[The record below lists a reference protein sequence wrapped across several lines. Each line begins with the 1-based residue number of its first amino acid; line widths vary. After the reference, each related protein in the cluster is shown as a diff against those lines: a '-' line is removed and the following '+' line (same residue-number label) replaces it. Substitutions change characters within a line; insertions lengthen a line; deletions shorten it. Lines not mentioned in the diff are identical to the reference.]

1 MKNNKVYRNQDDE
14 LVAGVC
20 SGLAEY
26 FEIDAT
32 LIRII
37 FIVLGISG
45 GSGILIYLIL
55 WLLIPRKD
63 KIKIEK
69 EIEGKAEIIAK
80 KIKKEVKTEKRS
92 GNFFGM
98 ILVIIGGALLIEEV
112 APKFIN
118 WDYFWPVTLMTL
130 GFYLIFRKR

>member
-1 MKNNKVYRNQDDE
+1 MTIENVACLEE
-14 LVAGVC
+14 LYPAQ
-20 SGLAEY
+20 
-26 FEIDAT
+26 IP
-32 LIRII
+32 
-37 FIVLGISG
+37 
-45 GSGILIYLIL
+45 ILLNSFL
-55 WLLIPRKD
+55 
-63 KIKIEK
+63 
-69 EIEGKAEIIAK
+69 
-80 KIKKEVKTEKRS
+80 KEVKTEKRS

>member
-1 MKNNKVYRNQDDE
+1 MKNKKVYRNQDDE

-69 EIEGKAEIIAK
+69 EIEGKAE
-80 KIKKEVKTEKRS
+80 
-92 GNFFGM
+92 
-98 ILVIIGGALLIEEV
+98 
-112 APKFIN
+112 
-118 WDYFWPVTLMTL
+118 
-130 GFYLIFRKR
+130 